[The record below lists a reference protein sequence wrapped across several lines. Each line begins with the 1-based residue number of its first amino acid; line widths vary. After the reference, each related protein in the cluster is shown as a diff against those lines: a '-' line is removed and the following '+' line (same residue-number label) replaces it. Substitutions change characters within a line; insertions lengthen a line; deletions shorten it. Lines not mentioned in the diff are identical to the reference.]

1 MTATRSRVAALFVDR
16 STRQWVVRCP
26 EGKYWV
32 LPGEDSLWE
41 KRQPFEPA
49 QDADLEPVPWH
60 YKDMLGLP
68 F

>member
-1 MTATRSRVAALFVDR
+1 MMAPGKRVTALFVDR
-16 STRQWVVRCP
+16 TTRQWVVRCP
-26 EGKYWV
+26 EGKYWA
-32 LPGEDSLWE
+32 LSGEEDLWE
-41 KRQPFEPA
+41 NRRPFEPA

>member
-1 MTATRSRVAALFVDR
+1 
-16 STRQWVVRCP
+16 VRCP

-32 LPGEDSLWE
+32 LSGEGSLWE
-41 KRQPFEPA
+41 NRRPFEPA
-49 QDADLEPVPWH
+49 PDSDLEPVPWH